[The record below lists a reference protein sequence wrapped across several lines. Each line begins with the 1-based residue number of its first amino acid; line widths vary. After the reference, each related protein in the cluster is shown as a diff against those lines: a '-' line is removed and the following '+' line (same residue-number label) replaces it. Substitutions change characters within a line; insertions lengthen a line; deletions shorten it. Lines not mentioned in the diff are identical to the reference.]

1 MRTIFIIPK
10 MFTEEELR
18 RVASEL
24 PDDFAQKQKEFW
36 EYVRDRL
43 NTQRNVRKLYYDSL
57 VISERE
63 KALELIRQNHA
74 ECYNLVEQ
82 FVQAGATLEA
92 TEDPILIQEALSWA
106 SMLHEGK
113 TDFATQEMLV
123 KNMIDRDKYIA
134 RRISESLKQEESG
147 ILFLAP
153 ARRIDEYLPSDMRVI
168 KIQPFD
174 PADYLNSWIVSLSL
188 KSKATPTTAQQS

>member
-1 MRTIFIIPK
+1 MGTIFIIPK

-57 VISERE
+57 VTSERE
-63 KALELIRQNHA
+63 KALELIKQNHA

-106 SMLHEGK
+106 SMLQEGK

-134 RRISESLKQEESG
+134 RRISESLKHEESG